1 MWKFTNYASRYIDR
15 FDDEL
20 EAVRAQMRPGRPI
33 PVKVDGIKSAKKQEM
48 DEFEGA
54 GFEMADVLNEKGY
67 NAFM

>member
-1 MWKFTNYASRYIDR
+1 
-15 FDDEL
+15 
-20 EAVRAQMRPGRPI
+20 MRPGRPI